1 MLPLD
6 THQLCG
12 DLEPRRHPWSVGIDV
27 LTAVHEVSTVRM
39 AGDAAS
45 NRLTPKVGIANEE
58 KRPMAKTPSDAAE
71 SQSRIAVAPSSAT
84 DRRGPATTSVPQT
97 TYWDVFCDLWA
108 SPDDLA
114 PTPLDFGPLDF
125 EPLDFGPLDF
135 GYGAR
140 LRDMQ
145 RIGGDFDKAIAELGL
160 REK

>member
-1 MLPLD
+1 M
-6 THQLCG
+6 
-12 DLEPRRHPWSVGIDV
+12 
-27 LTAVHEVSTVRM
+27 RM

-84 DRRGPATTSVPQT
+84 DRRGPATTSVPRT

-114 PTPLDFGPLDF
+114 PTPLDFGY
-125 EPLDFGPLDF
+125 E
-135 GYGAR
+135 AR